1 DKCGASL
8 ARGGRFLPPYINAKE
23 GEFPWQVSV
32 SLNTTKS
39 FCGGSIIEP
48 DIVVTAAHC
57 VNGQSYAFPLN
68 NIALL
73 KLDVPFDFA
82 KSQGHIGAVC
92 LPTKD
97 HPLKDNVVVSGW
109 GAISHGNG

>member
-1 DKCGASL
+1 DTCGASL
-8 ARGGRFLPPYINAKE
+8 VKGGRFLPGYNNASE

-32 SLNTTKS
+32 LPPTKTY

-48 DIVVTAAHC
+48 DIVVTAAYC
-57 VNGQSYAFPLN
+57 VNGHSYRFLVN

-82 KSQGHIGAVC
+82 KSKGHIGAVC
-92 LPTKD
+92 LPAKD
-97 HPLKDNVVVSGW
+97 HPLKGNVVVTGW